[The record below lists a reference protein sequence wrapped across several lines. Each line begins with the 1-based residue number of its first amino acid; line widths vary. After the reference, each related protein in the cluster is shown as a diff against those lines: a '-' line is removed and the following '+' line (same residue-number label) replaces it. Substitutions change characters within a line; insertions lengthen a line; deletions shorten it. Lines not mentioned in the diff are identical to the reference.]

1 MPGCAHRPAE
11 PEARR
16 RRAPQRRSPPS
27 TRYGCRPPRH
37 AAIPRNRRLHG
48 RGGSEHSSHPP
59 HLTPRPTRYPRFGEI
74 SGLGGQESPSNAGYQ
89 YLCVVSKQTLAA
101 TSTTW
106 KWRGACTCASSAS
119 RRCRPP
125 RPSQSGGARRDIRH
139 HRQRRQ
145 SRNRRAA
152 AGRHAGKRSPKF
164 SPRAISASNRLN
176 SSRYMALAA

>member
-1 MPGCAHRPAE
+1 MHLSNTRTTSASHQDMLTLTPDTAGRRPRDHRH
-11 PEARR
+11 RR
-16 RRAPQRRSPPS
+16 RQSRVDHDLRLCA
-27 TRYGCRPPRH
+27 G
-37 AAIPRNRRLHG
+37 AAGLDHG
-48 RGGSEHSSHPP
+48 
-59 HLTPRPTRYPRFGEI
+59 F
-74 SGLGGQESPSNAGYQ
+74 LGGQESPSNAGYQ

-145 SRNRRAA
+145 SRHRRAA

-164 SPRAISASNRLN
+164 SPRAISASNRLT
-176 SSRYMALAA
+176 AAGTWRSPPEG